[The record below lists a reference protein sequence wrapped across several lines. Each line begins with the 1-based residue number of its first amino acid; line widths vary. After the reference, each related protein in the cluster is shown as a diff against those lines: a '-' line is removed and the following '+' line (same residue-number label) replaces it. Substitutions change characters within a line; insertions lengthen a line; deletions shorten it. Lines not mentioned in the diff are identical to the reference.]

1 RRRKL
6 LSQPHLC
13 RRPRSSTRR
22 LHETTMS
29 QKFGN
34 SRWVREGFLDNRVEG
49 TVVGRIHFAVIGA
62 VDLYLR
68 GNFKPDIAGLAI
80 RFRNRRF
87 EDDDVAGQVIG
98 DMENPQIGTVNLISF
113 DPHPNLV
120 PHPYI
125 EWFSLRKHHYRIE
138 LEPTDAWVMSEAEL
152 ESIQLDSQRI
162 REALAST
169 NTEPA
174 IREDSDWV

>member
-1 RRRKL
+1 V
-6 LSQPHLC
+6 
-13 RRPRSSTRR
+13 
-22 LHETTMS
+22 S

-49 TVVGRIHFAVIGA
+49 TVVGQIHFAVIGA
-62 VDLYLR
+62 VDVYLG
-68 GNFKPDIAGLAI
+68 GNFKADIVGQVI
-80 RFRNRRF
+80 RFRNPRF

-125 EWFSLRKHHYRIE
+125 EWFSTRKSHYRIE
-138 LEPTDAWVMSEAEL
+138 LDPADAWVMSESEIVTVDAE
-152 ESIQLDSQRI
+152 SRRI
-162 REALAST
+162 REMLASKQP
-169 NTEPA
+169 ERSS
-174 IREDSDWV
+174 REESDWV